1 MYRSYMTPE
10 ERALIKALP
19 NRLIGIIFGI
29 ILIVN
34 SDPVS
39 KAAPDDIEQLVKIN
53 MLLFGG
59 VIVFL
64 SFLRTIIDYWL
75 KISYPEDKENPPL
88 PSERE

>member
-1 MYRSYMTPE
+1 MTPE

-39 KAAPDDIEQLVKIN
+39 KAAPEDIEELVKTN

-64 SFLRTIIDYWL
+64 SFLRTMIDYWL
-75 KISYPEDKENPPL
+75 KIS
-88 PSERE
+88 

>member
-1 MYRSYMTPE
+1 MTPD
-10 ERALIKALP
+10 ERALVKALP

-39 KAAPDDIEQLVKIN
+39 KAAPEDIEELVKTN

-64 SFLRTIIDYWL
+64 SFLRTMIDYWL
-75 KISYPEDKENPPL
+75 KISYPENKENPPL

>member
-1 MYRSYMTPE
+1 MTPE
-10 ERALIKALP
+10 ERALIQALP

-29 ILIVN
+29 ILFVN
-34 SDPVS
+34 SGPVS
-39 KAAPDDIEQLVKIN
+39 KAAPEDIEELVKTN

-64 SFLRTIIDYWL
+64 SFLRTMIDYWL

>member
-1 MYRSYMTPE
+1 MTPE

-39 KAAPDDIEQLVKIN
+39 KAAPEDIEELVKTN

-64 SFLRTIIDYWL
+64 SFLRTMIDYWL
-75 KISYPEDKENPPL
+75 KISYPENKENPPL

>member
-1 MYRSYMTPE
+1 MTPE

-39 KAAPDDIEQLVKIN
+39 KAAPEDIEELVKTN

-64 SFLRTIIDYWL
+64 SFLRTMIDYWL

>member
-1 MYRSYMTPE
+1 MCIRD
-10 ERALIKALP
+10 RIKALP

-39 KAAPDDIEQLVKIN
+39 KAAPEDIEELVKTN

-64 SFLRTIIDYWL
+64 SFLRTMIDYWL
-75 KISYPEDKENPPL
+75 KISYPENKENPPL

>member
-1 MYRSYMTPE
+1 MYRLYMTPE

>member
-1 MYRSYMTPE
+1 M
-10 ERALIKALP
+10 IKALP

-39 KAAPDDIEQLVKIN
+39 KAAPEDIEELVKTN

-64 SFLRTIIDYWL
+64 SFLRTMIDYWL
-75 KISYPEDKENPPL
+75 KISYPENKENPPL

>member
-1 MYRSYMTPE
+1 M
-10 ERALIKALP
+10 
-19 NRLIGIIFGI
+19 IGIIFGI

-39 KAAPDDIEQLVKIN
+39 KAAPEDIEELVKTN

-64 SFLRTIIDYWL
+64 SFLRTMIDYWL
-75 KISYPEDKENPPL
+75 KISYPENKENPPL

>member
-1 MYRSYMTPE
+1 M
-10 ERALIKALP
+10 
-19 NRLIGIIFGI
+19 
-29 ILIVN
+29 
-34 SDPVS
+34 S
-39 KAAPDDIEQLVKIN
+39 KAAPEDIEELVKTN

-64 SFLRTIIDYWL
+64 SFLRTMIDYWL

>member
-1 MYRSYMTPE
+1 MTPE

-39 KAAPDDIEQLVKIN
+39 KAAPEDIEALVKTN

-64 SFLRTIIDYWL
+64 SFLRTMIDYWL

>member
-1 MYRSYMTPE
+1 M
-10 ERALIKALP
+10 A
-19 NRLIGIIFGI
+19 
-29 ILIVN
+29 VN
-34 SDPVS
+34 SGPVS
-39 KAAPDDIEQLVKIN
+39 KAAPEDIEELVKTN

-64 SFLRTIIDYWL
+64 SFLRTMIDYWL

>member
-1 MYRSYMTPE
+1 MTPE

-39 KAAPDDIEQLVKIN
+39 KAAPEDIEELVKTN

-64 SFLRTIIDYWL
+64 SFLRTMIDYWL
-75 KISYPEDKENPPL
+75 EISYPENKENPPL

>member
-1 MYRSYMTPE
+1 MTPE

-39 KAAPDDIEQLVKIN
+39 KAAPEDIEELVKTN

-64 SFLRTIIDYWL
+64 SFLRTMIDYWL
-75 KISYPEDKENPPL
+75 KISYPENKEDPPL

>member
-1 MYRSYMTPE
+1 MTPE

-64 SFLRTIIDYWL
+64 SFLRTMIDYWL

>member
-1 MYRSYMTPE
+1 MTPE

>member
-1 MYRSYMTPE
+1 MTPE
-10 ERALIKALP
+10 ERALIQALP

-29 ILIVN
+29 ILVVN

-39 KAAPDDIEQLVKIN
+39 KAAPEDIEELVKTN

-64 SFLRTIIDYWL
+64 SFLRTMIDYWL

>member
-1 MYRSYMTPE
+1 MTPE

-39 KAAPDDIEQLVKIN
+39 KAAPEDIEELVKTN

-64 SFLRTIIDYWL
+64 SFLRTMIEVWDIDDATITSVDDSIRLRYNFSS
-75 KISYPEDKENPPL
+75 IN
-88 PSERE
+88 

>member
-1 MYRSYMTPE
+1 MTPE

-39 KAAPDDIEQLVKIN
+39 KAAPEDIEELVKTN

-64 SFLRTIIDYWL
+64 SFLRTMIDYWL
-75 KISYPEDKENPPL
+75 KISYPENKETPPL

>member
-1 MYRSYMTPE
+1 MLQENLEELKKELKEKKEQEENMIEELVGKLE
-10 ERALIKALP
+10 ERLASIP
-19 NRLIGIIFGI
+19 E
-29 ILIVN
+29 
-34 SDPVS
+34 
-39 KAAPDDIEQLVKIN
+39 DIEELVKTN

-64 SFLRTIIDYWL
+64 SFLRTMIDYWL

>member
-1 MYRSYMTPE
+1 MTPE

-39 KAAPDDIEQLVKIN
+39 KAAPEDIEELVKTN

-64 SFLRTIIDYWL
+64 SFLRTMIDYWL
-75 KISYPEDKENPPL
+75 KISYPEKKEDPPL

>member
-1 MYRSYMTPE
+1 MTPE
-10 ERALIKALP
+10 ERALIQALP

-29 ILIVN
+29 ILVVN
-34 SDPVS
+34 SGPVS
-39 KAAPDDIEQLVKIN
+39 KAAPEDIEELVKTN

-64 SFLRTIIDYWL
+64 SFLRTMIDYWL

>member
-1 MYRSYMTPE
+1 M
-10 ERALIKALP
+10 IKALP

-39 KAAPDDIEQLVKIN
+39 KAAPEDIEELVKTN

-64 SFLRTIIDYWL
+64 SFLRTMIDYWL